1 MSNPQEERRWDTNSR
16 EIQSRAAAWIEER
29 ESDDWSDAREAEFGA
44 WIAESPAHLVAFL
57 RAEAVWKQA
66 DRLKALSNP
75 SPMRPKSG
83 KPGRKAALY
92 KIAAV
97 FVVISLTGAGA
108 LALLQAPDTQTYTT
122 PVGARETLTLG
133 DGSQIEL
140 NTDSSVRV
148 AFDGSTRNVWLDK
161 GEAFFNVVHNES
173 RPFVVT
179 IGDKRVVDLGTKF
192 FIQREDGRV
201 QVALLEGKARF
212 EAAINSGQPQQ
223 TVLTP
228 GDTIVAMANSVSLQ
242 RKSNQDLTNELGWRH
257 GLLIFD
263 HATLAD
269 VAREYNRYNRTKLV
283 VQGSAAQHLTISG
296 ALPATDIGA
305 FTRLATKFFNLRVK
319 QNDGEV
325 VVSR

>member
-1 MSNPQEERRWDTNSR
+1 MSNPQEERRWDKNSR
-16 EIQSRAAAWIEER
+16 EIQARAAAWIEER
-29 ESDDWSDAREAEFGA
+29 ESDDWTGVHEAEFGT

-57 RAEAVWKQA
+57 RAEAVWRQA

-75 SPMRPKSG
+75 SPMKSKNG

-97 FVVISLTGAGA
+97 FAVIALTGAGT
-108 LALLQAPDTQTYTT
+108 LALFQAPDAQTYTT

-140 NTDSSVRV
+140 NTDTTVRV
-148 AFDGSTRNVWLDK
+148 AFDGASRNVWLDK
-161 GEAFFNVVHNES
+161 GEAFFNVIHNAS

-179 IGDKRVVDLGTKF
+179 LGDKRVVDLGTKF

-212 EAAINSGQPQQ
+212 EAAINSAQPQQ
-223 TVLTP
+223 AVLTP
-228 GDTIVAMANSVSLQ
+228 GDTIVATADSVSLQ
-242 RKSNQDLTNELGWRH
+242 RKSNQDLSNELGWRR

-263 HATLAD
+263 HASLAD

-283 VQGSAAQHLTISG
+283 VEGSAAQRLTISG

-319 QNDGEV
+319 QHEGEV